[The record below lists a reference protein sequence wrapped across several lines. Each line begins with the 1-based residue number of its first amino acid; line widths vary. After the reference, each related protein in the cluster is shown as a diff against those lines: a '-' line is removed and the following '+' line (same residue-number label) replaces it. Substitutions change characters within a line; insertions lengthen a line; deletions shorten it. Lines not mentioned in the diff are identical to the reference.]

1 VHAIFIRAPV
11 VTRVGAAV
19 TTLATLPDGRVVA
32 VEQGDLL
39 GTAFHPEVT
48 NDTRFHRRL
57 LERIAAG

>member
-1 VHAIFIRAPV
+1 
-11 VTRVGAAV
+11 
-19 TTLATLPDGRVVA
+19 VVA